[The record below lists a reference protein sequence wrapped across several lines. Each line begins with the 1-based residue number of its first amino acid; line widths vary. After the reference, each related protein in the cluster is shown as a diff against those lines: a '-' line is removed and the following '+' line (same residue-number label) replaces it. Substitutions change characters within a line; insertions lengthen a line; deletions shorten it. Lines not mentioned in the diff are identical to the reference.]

1 MAFYYNWGIHPNQ
14 GGPLVF
20 AALLEHILVTV
31 DDAMILRLTLMDIKN
46 SESHINILTLDTRLS
61 PNEVKNVFIQDL
73 EIVFGNYS
81 KQYLSFLQLK
91 KNEVRNFFSMYESS
105 IFILFI
111 YNDNRFVRMYA
122 NE

>member
-91 KNEVRNFFSMYESS
+91 KNEVRNLRKIIKLSKR
-105 IFILFI
+105 FIHPKKRRKSELI
-111 YNDNRFVRMYA
+111 AYK
-122 NE
+122 